1 MNRTIASSKSPG
13 PRLAVQRR
21 SPAALRVG
29 YVPLIHAAPLLVAR
43 ELGLFARHGLQVR
56 LTREVGWATVREK
69 IVSGELDAAQTL
81 APMAVAMT
89 LGLHSARV
97 DCLTGLIMN
106 LHGNAVVIAQKLWAT
121 TAGHPSQLAAI
132 RARRSEPLTLGVV
145 YPHSAQ
151 CLVLHRWCRQAGLV
165 PDRDYRLVVV
175 PPPQMVAHLKGGH
188 IDGCCVG
195 EPWGSL
201 AVRDGIGV
209 IAALSA
215 DLAPGHAEKVLLVR
229 HSFSQDRPDHH
240 FALIRALHEACAWC
254 AAPDH
259 RGDVLALL
267 AGRDGLSLPTDV
279 LRPALTGDFDL
290 GAGRRRHHP
299 DALIFHGD
307 GVNEPSFGRV
317 AWIPEQL
324 GIPSSPELLHR
335 SFRSDLFR
343 TAIHA
348 TSHNPQS
355 PLPHALDHEIATCA
369 V

>member
-1 MNRTIASSKSPG
+1 M
-13 PRLAVQRR
+13 
-21 SPAALRVG
+21 G
-29 YVPLIHAAPLLVAR
+29 YVPLLHAAPLLVAR
-43 ELGLFARHGLQVR
+43 ELGLFARQGLHVR

-69 IVSGELDAAQTL
+69 LVSGELDAAQAL
-81 APMAVAMT
+81 APMAVAMS
-89 LGLHSARV
+89 LGFHSARA
-97 DCLTGLIMN
+97 DCVTGLIMN
-106 LHGNAVVIAQKLWAT
+106 LHGNTVVIAQRLWQMIS
-121 TAGHPSQLAAI
+121 GHPGQLATV

-151 CLVLHRWCRQAGLV
+151 CLVLHRWCRQAGLM

-175 PPPQMVAHLKGGH
+175 PPPQMVAHLKAGH

-195 EPWGSL
+195 EPWGSV

-229 HSFSQDRPDHH
+229 QSFAEKRADAHGS
-240 FALIRALHEACAWC
+240 LIRALHDACAWC
-254 AAPDH
+254 ASPDH
-259 RGDVLALL
+259 RGDVMALL
-267 AGRDGLSLPTDV
+267 SGRDGLSLPADV

-307 GVNEPSFGRV
+307 GVNEPALGRV

-324 GIPSSPELLHR
+324 ATAVAPDLLHR
-335 SFRSDLFR
+335 VFRSDLFR
-343 TAIHA
+343 NAIDA
-348 TSHNPQS
+348 TSDSTSISILKTQTQ
-355 PLPHALDHEIATCA
+355 HEIASCA
-369 V
+369 A

>member
-1 MNRTIASSKSPG
+1 MP
-13 PRLAVQRR
+13 
-21 SPAALRVG
+21 LRVG
-29 YVPLIHAAPLLVAR
+29 YVPLLHAAPLLVAR

-69 IVSGELDAAQTL
+69 LVSGELDAAQAL
-81 APMAVAMT
+81 APMAVAMS
-89 LGLHSARV
+89 LGLHSARAECV
-97 DCLTGLIMN
+97 TGLIMN
-106 LHGNAVVIAQKLWAT
+106 LHGNAVVIASRLWQMMS
-121 TAGHPSQLAAI
+121 GHPGQLAAI

-175 PPPQMVAHLKGGH
+175 PPPQMVAHLKAGH

-195 EPWGSL
+195 EPWGSV

-229 HSFSQDRPDHH
+229 QSFADSRAKAHR
-240 FALIRALHEACAWC
+240 ALIRALHEACAWC
-254 AAPDH
+254 ASPDH
-259 RGDVLALL
+259 RGDVMALL
-267 AGRDGLSLPTDV
+267 SGRAGLSLPAEV

-307 GVNEPSFGRV
+307 GVNEPALGRV

-324 GIPSSPELLHR
+324 AAVAPPELLHR
-335 SFRSDLFR
+335 VFRADLFR
-343 TAIHA
+343 NAVSSTSESTPPSA
-348 TSHNPQS
+348 TQN
-355 PLPHALDHEIATCA
+355 EIAICA
-369 V
+369 A